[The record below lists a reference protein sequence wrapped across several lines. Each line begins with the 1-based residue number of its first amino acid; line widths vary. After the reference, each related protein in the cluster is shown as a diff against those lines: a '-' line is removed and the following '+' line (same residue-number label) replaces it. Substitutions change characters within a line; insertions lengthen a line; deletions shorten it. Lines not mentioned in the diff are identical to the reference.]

1 VLVITTTAVAVL
13 VPEFSLLTNLV
24 GGFSNN
30 LISIVLPPLFW
41 LKLRPRE
48 QLGYVEIGWCVLV
61 AEIGIL
67 AGAATTV
74 TTLIQIVKL
83 F

>member
-1 VLVITTTAVAVL
+1 LVVITIAVALL

-41 LKLRPRE
+41 LKLRGRE
-48 QLGYVEIGWCVLV
+48 RLGYVEIGWCVFV

-67 AGAATTV
+67 AGAATTI
-74 TTLIQIVKL
+74 TTMIEIVKL